1 MHAVFSESHRRHR
14 PTRFLRRGEWAE
26 YPEVPERAE
35 NLLAA
40 SRALDLTVVAPDD
53 FGPGPRQAVHTAAHL
68 GFLESANR
76 RWRELDGASDY
87 LLPNVHPGRHTPGHQ
102 MAGYPAGVVG
112 QAGWHIADLAC
123 PVGPESWEA
132 ACAAANVA
140 LHAASLVLDGA
151 NAAYGI
157 CRPPGHHALAD
168 VSGGFCLLNNV
179 AIAAQHM
186 LGRLERVAILDIDV
200 HHGNGTQGIFYQRG
214 EVLFVSLHCD
224 PADFYP
230 FFAGYAVEGGAGDG
244 EGANLNLPLVPGS
257 GDETFLAA
265 IADGLAGVRA
275 HDPGALLISLG
286 FDAFKDD
293 PLSGLTVSTDG
304 FRAAGRGGRR
314 PRPAHGADPG
324 GRLRLRRAR
333 RQPHRLPRGLWP

>member
-1 MHAVFSESHRRHR
+1 MHAVFSESHRRHQ
-14 PTRFLRRGEWAE
+14 PSRFLRRGEWAD
-26 YPEVPERAE
+26 YPDVPERAE
-35 NLLAA
+35 NLVAA
-40 SRALDLTVVAPDD
+40 ARARGLTIVAPDD
-53 FGPGPRQAVHTAAHL
+53 FGPGPRQAVHTAEHL
-68 GFLESANR
+68 AFLESANR

-87 LLPNVHPGRHTPGHQ
+87 LVPNVHPGRHMG
-102 MAGYPAGVVG
+102 GYPEGVVG

-123 PVGPESWEA
+123 PLGPASWEA

-157 CRPPGHHALAD
+157 CRPPGHHAFAD

-186 LGRLERVAILDIDV
+186 ANKLDRVAILDIDV
-200 HHGNGTQGIFYQRG
+200 HHGNGTQGIFYERG

-230 FFAGYAVEGGAGDG
+230 FFAGYADERGAGEG
-244 EGANLNLPLVPGS
+244 EGANLNLPLAPGS
-257 GDETFLAA
+257 GDEAFIAA
-265 IADGLAGVRA
+265 INDGLTSIRA
-275 HDPGALLISLG
+275 HDPGALLVSLG

-293 PLSGLTVSTDG
+293 PLSGLEVSGEG
-304 FRAAGRGGRR
+304 FRAAGAAAGALDRPTVLIQEGGYDCATLGANLTAFLEGFGRG
-314 PRPAHGADPG
+314 
-324 GRLRLRRAR
+324 
-333 RQPHRLPRGLWP
+333 